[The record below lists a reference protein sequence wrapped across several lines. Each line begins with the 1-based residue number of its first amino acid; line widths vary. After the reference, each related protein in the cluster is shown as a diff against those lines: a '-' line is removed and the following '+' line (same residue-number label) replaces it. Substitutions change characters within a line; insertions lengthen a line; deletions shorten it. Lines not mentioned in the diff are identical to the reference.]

1 MGCCEGKERAGADN
15 ATAPV
20 RPPRNVLIEERSK
33 NKARVNNPPSPK
45 RILSG
50 GAASTAS
57 TNGNTKSEPST
68 VSQPCA
74 ATAAAHAPPKAAVT
88 KQAASAAA
96 SRSPPATPAKA
107 KPAAAATPTPTAPAP
122 ASAPPKESNTV
133 RSTGVVQNVSHSPAV
148 HSSAPTPQPQSPLQP
163 ADNPALAASVTSTT
177 TAASSTAKPAPKLPR
192 KRPASSSKRKSQAL
206 GQTAA
211 SDSSSRMDPLDPR
224 SRSSAQKQRPVQP
237 LPISTAGTDPVASS
251 VPHAVIKPSRQ
262 PLNPTTLHQLQQ
274 SIDLTPL
281 PTGGCS
287 PLLQQ
292 QQQLQ
297 QRSVPPIPLT
307 EHAAVMQILAAGG
320 GGAGTPPLPPPPAS
334 QQTAG
339 CAACGGASPGEY
351 DLHPGGG
358 VASNNNNTGVC
369 CGLSCTGKTFASDDT
384 FALIT
389 NEVASP
395 RPQDGATGAA
405 TAAAGEQQQQQG
417 RRKGTPSEVSS
428 PRSWIGSAS
437 SRRPT
442 GQWKKTNILLGRGQ
456 FGSVYKAVDVYGFVF
471 AVKLVD
477 ARNLDDVDTFKTEL
491 DALRRLNDRNVVKC
505 FGCTYDA
512 HHSQLNILMEL
523 CPYGTLLDEIR
534 LTECGR
540 LSVEHIRSYTRQIL
554 AGLRYLHGNGVVHC
568 DVKGANV
575 LLGYARVV
583 KLADFGYTDSRYA
596 QEMRLSHIGS
606 PAWLAPEVVLEPE
619 AERHPKSDIWSV
631 GCTVIEMLG
640 NRPWK
645 VAEPFAICFRI
656 ADTTGP
662 PDGIPENLPTDLED
676 MMLRCFERRLGDR
689 PDANDLL
696 SDEFFLPPI
705 SPAPPGFS
713 DAATANNDAAVAA
726 AAASGAAGLK
736 KDGGIVV
743 ACKPGEGEAEIED
756 DDVPLL
762 DGGDSCSST
771 SYPHTPLGGT
781 C

>member
-45 RILSG
+45 RIPSG

-57 TNGNTKSEPST
+57 TNGNTKSEPSS

-74 ATAAAHAPPKAAVT
+74 ATAAAHAPPKAAVA
-88 KQAASAAA
+88 KPAAAAA
-96 SRSPPATPAKA
+96 SRTPPATPAKA
-107 KPAAAATPTPTAPAP
+107 KPAAAAAPTTPTPPAKA

-163 ADNPALAASVTSTT
+163 ADTPALAASVTSTT

-192 KRPASSSKRKSQAL
+192 KRPASSSKRKTLAL

-237 LPISTAGTDPVASS
+237 PPISTAGTASLDPAAQSS

-281 PTGGCS
+281 PAGGS

-292 QQQLQ
+292 QQLQQQ
-297 QRSVPPIPLT
+297 QRSIPPIPLS
-307 EHAAVMQILAAGG
+307 EHAAVMQILAAG

-334 QQTAG
+334 QQTTG

-351 DLHPGGG
+351 DLHNNGG
-358 VASNNNNTGVC
+358 VANNNGVC

-395 RPQDGATGAA
+395 RQQDGA
-405 TAAAGEQQQQQG
+405 AGEPQQG

-437 SRRPT
+437 SRRPA

-477 ARNLDDVDTFKTEL
+477 ARNLADVDTFKTEL

-534 LTECGR
+534 LTEFGR

-631 GCTVIEMLG
+631 GCTIIEMLG

-696 SDEFFLPPI
+696 TDEFFLPPV
-705 SPAPPGFS
+705 SPAPPGFT
-713 DAATANNDAAVAA
+713 DAATANNDAAAA
-726 AAASGAAGLK
+726 AAASAAAVGLK
-736 KDGGIVV
+736 KDLAGGR
-743 ACKPGEGEAEIED
+743 KPEEGEEAEIEE